1 MRSWPVKNKL
11 LLLFVFFSFSSFAS
25 SCLLSNALKDKD
37 LSSNPQFWEEYS
49 KLVASGKSSDE
60 AIKAIRT
67 KFQSGSQ
74 KTPVAAAPAGLVS
87 VGSPRR
93 FSFAKRAEQ
102 EMSKLPKNLQNKVD
116 EFLDIALNP
125 RGFAEIRD
133 NPGRWHWEKLKQFGP
148 HAQSVRLNGGY
159 RILFDLKDDGQIFIR
174 EINKGH
180 IHGS

>member
-1 MRSWPVKNKL
+1 MRNKL
-11 LLLFVFFSFSSFAS
+11 LLLFVIFFSISSFAS
-25 SCLLSNALKDKD
+25 SCLLSDALKDKTLNSD
-37 LSSNPQFWEEYS
+37 PKFWEEYS
-49 KLVASGKSSDE
+49 KLVSTGKSSDE
-60 AIKAIRT
+60 AIKTIRA
-67 KFQSGSQ
+67 KFQTDR
-74 KTPVAAAPAGLVS
+74 KTPTVAASVASAQ

-93 FSFAKRAEQ
+93 FSFNKRAEQ
-102 EMSKLPKNLQNKVD
+102 EMSKLPKNLQKKVD
-116 EFLDIALNP
+116 EFLDTALNP

-159 RILFDLKDDGQIFIR
+159 RILFDLKDDGQLVIR